1 MLAGFPLALVRFV
14 LFGFLR
20 WLRTPQIGI
29 AALPLALELLQ
40 AYAIGFCTGIAVLRS
55 AFGLPA
61 LLPFQAL
68 AGVVPLRLRFHPA
81 FFMVLPEFLA
91 AGIAR
96 AFMPLRR
103 ALGLPLRR
111 PLLHRLHGLV
121 LLRLRGLSGLGLG
134 LFRFWLGTLLAL
146 FLALVAVVP
155 VISRVLR
162 ARMSRCTAN
171 SE

>member
-1 MLAGFPLALVRFV
+1 M
-14 LFGFLR
+14 
-20 WLRTPQIGI
+20 
-29 AALPLALELLQ
+29 
-40 AYAIGFCTGIAVLRS
+40 
-55 AFGLPA
+55 PA

-68 AGVVPLRLRFHPA
+68 GCVVPLRLRYHGA
-81 FFMVLPEFLA
+81 FLMALPEFLA

-103 ALGLPLRR
+103 ALGLPLGL
-111 PLLHRLHGLV
+111 PLLHQLHGLV
-121 LLRLRGLSGLGLG
+121 LLRLWGLSGLGLG
-134 LFRFWLGTLLAL
+134 LIRFWLGTLLAL

-162 ARMSRCTAN
+162 ARMSGCTAN